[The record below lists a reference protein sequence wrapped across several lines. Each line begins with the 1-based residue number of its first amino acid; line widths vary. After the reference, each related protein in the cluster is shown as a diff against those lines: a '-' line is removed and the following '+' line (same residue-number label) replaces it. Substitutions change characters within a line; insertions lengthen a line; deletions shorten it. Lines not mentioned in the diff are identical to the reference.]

1 MAKYSGTFSCG
12 HEGRVDVVG
21 PTKNRQWI
29 VDRKFE
35 GMCPECYEIHLQ
47 EQREKA
53 NIEASEKAKE
63 MELPILQGS
72 DKQVAWANTL
82 RQKLI
87 DKVESKIK
95 AVGERKGV
103 NLEIINNIFQFILT
117 NKINAKWFIDNRF
130 DFDNVETVFHN
141 IKKEMDA
148 IAITQVEEIEGKESI
163 DEGIVSPVEV
173 KHVGIVKIIA
183 KDEKILVEYDKNEE
197 FRQIVKSLN
206 FKWDGMWERKVNELT
221 GNSTDRA
228 AELGNEL
235 LNAGFT
241 ISCIDENIRN
251 KAVNGNYETECDR
264 WIKYNSDNNKL
275 AIRWYDKNE
284 NMYGK
289 AKNISTA
296 KWNSDTKS
304 ILVSTSHFEEVKDFA
319 ESYGFKFT
327 QASIKA
333 IEEYK
338 TSLKKAKIVAPKVVI
353 IEEPT
358 DKIKEILDSG
368 SDIID
373 DLKD

>member
-35 GMCPECYEIHLQ
+35 GMCTECYVIHLQ

-63 MELPILQGS
+63 MELPVLQGS
-72 DKQVAWANTL
+72 EKQVAWANTL

-87 DKVESKIK
+87 DNITKSIETSTKEENTEQTEVMKVVLDYMMI
-95 AVGERKGV
+95 
-103 NLEIINNIFQFILT
+103 
-117 NKINAKWFIDNRF
+117 NKIEAKFYIDNRE
-130 DFDNVETVFHN
+130 DYTDTIMINLYTESKDAAE
-141 IKKEMDA
+141 IEKKE
-148 IAITQVEEIEGKESI
+148 IASKEVIE
-163 DEGIVSPVEV
+163 EGIVSPIEV

-183 KDEKILVEYDKNEE
+183 KEEKILVEYDKNEE

-206 FKWDGMWERKVNELT
+206 FKWDGIWERKVNELI

-228 AELGNEL
+228 AELGNKL

-251 KAVNGNYETECDR
+251 KAVNGNYENECDR

-319 ESYGFKFT
+319 ESYGFNFT
-327 QASIKA
+327 KASIKA

-338 TSLKKAKIVAPKVVI
+338 ASLKKAKVVTPKVVI